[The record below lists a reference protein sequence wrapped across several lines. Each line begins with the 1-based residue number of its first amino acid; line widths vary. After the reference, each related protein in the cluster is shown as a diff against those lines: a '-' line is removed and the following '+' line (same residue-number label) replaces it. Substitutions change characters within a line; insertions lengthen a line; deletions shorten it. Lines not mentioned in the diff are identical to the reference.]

1 MSHLAHEGVD
11 LPPLGVD
18 EGLNRWRAW
27 RGLLRA
33 LPRHGGRAAK
43 APRAL
48 KNLKG
53 RKSPG
58 QSLIEVLGEFSS
70 HVWSARQLIEA
81 GQILLRNMSSAWSA
95 DIMGQLGQL
104 ESELKAS
111 QQKSK
116 QHAVQETQAFPVP

>member
-1 MSHLAHEGVD
+1 MARLA
-11 LPPLGVD
+11 
-18 EGLNRWRAW
+18 RAPSRPSAPW
-27 RGLLRA
+27 WQSGKS
-33 LPRHGGRAAK
+33 AAGTEK
-43 APRAL
+43 SE
-48 KNLKG
+48 
-53 RKSPG
+53 RKKIAR